1 MAGDGLETSEGLPD
15 FGGLR
20 ERIAQLTEMP
30 ERFGVDRTRGPF
42 LHAMVQ
48 RMSLL
53 KQMIDRI
60 GIDDARGPL
69 VSAIL
74 WQAEWAC
81 LDCASAAK
89 CTTWLG
95 NRGDDDAYREF
106 CSNAALFD
114 ILPHR
119 EQVSQSLP
127 DEHVA
132 QPSL

>member
-1 MAGDGLETSEGLPD
+1 MVGDRLEASEGLPD

-30 ERFGVDRTRGPF
+30 ERFGVDRTSGPY

-53 KQMIDRI
+53 KQMVDRV
-60 GIDDARGPL
+60 GVDEARGPL

-81 LDCASAAK
+81 LDCASAVECK
-89 CTTWLG
+89 TWLG
-95 NRGDDDAYREF
+95 NSVEDDAYREF
-106 CSNAALFD
+106 CSNASLFD
-114 ILPHR
+114 RLPHK
-119 EQVSQSLP
+119 EQAS
-127 DEHVA
+127 
-132 QPSL
+132 